1 MNRREALFRKI
12 HPFVIGLYTVWTLW
26 LAVYNIIQG
35 LPYFYL
41 LSFGGLLFL
50 GVFPALYRLLRL
62 KRMYQLEF
70 AYYLFVMLAFTYGI
84 LMRGYYVFLG
94 YDKIMHTLSGTFVT
108 LFAMVFFYLLK
119 PSHQIERNDF
129 ALNAVFSIAVSLAVA
144 GIWEIGEYFLS
155 LIFHTDPQNVIG
167 TGVADTMIDM
177 IVCTLGSL
185 ILLFPMYLYYRRGK
199 TSFFMGI
206 VETFVRMNFSPEA
219 SVDAPCGIEAPSS
232 VGADSAKAA
241 GFAPR
246 ESGESSP
253 QQ

>member
-1 MNRREALFRKI
+1 MADELT
-12 HPFVIGLYTVWTLW
+12 GLR
-26 LAVYNIIQG
+26 AG
-35 LPYFYL
+35 
-41 LSFGGLLFL
+41 
-50 GVFPALYRLLRL
+50 
-62 KRMYQLEF
+62 
-70 AYYLFVMLAFTYGI
+70 
-84 LMRGYYVFLG
+84 
-94 YDKIMHTLSGTFVT
+94 
-108 LFAMVFFYLLK
+108 MV
-119 PSHQIERNDF
+119 
-129 ALNAVFSIAVSLAVA
+129 VA
-144 GIWEIGEYFLS
+144 GGAG
-155 LIFHTDPQNVIG
+155 DNMAAAIG